1 MKRRDIIFFS
11 SIFIIFICIGMDFA
25 HYPQNDCIFESVIT
39 KNPGLKNTD
48 ISCKTPDLAQNRLIN
63 INTASEEELSS
74 LPGIDTKLSQRII
87 TFREKYGDFEMI
99 EDIMKISGIGEK
111 KFSNIMDYITVK
123 Y

>member
-1 MKRRDIIFFS
+1 MKRRDFIFFS

-48 ISCKTPDLAQNRLIN
+48 ISCKIPDLAQNRLIN

-99 EDIMKISGIGEK
+99 EDIMKVSGIGEK